1 MGMDNSGTLVAN
13 PADTSADFLSVFI
26 VPLHSEELE
35 VALSP
40 TWIVTL
46 CELLTS
52 ELSLSYQ

>member
-1 MGMDNSGTLVAN
+1 MDNSGTLVAN